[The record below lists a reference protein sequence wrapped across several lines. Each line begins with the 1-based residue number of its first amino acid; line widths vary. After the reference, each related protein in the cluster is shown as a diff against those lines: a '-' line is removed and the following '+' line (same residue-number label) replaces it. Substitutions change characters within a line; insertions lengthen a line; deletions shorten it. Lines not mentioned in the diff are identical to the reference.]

1 MQDNC
6 HKGLKGS
13 CQDSSIFAWL
23 PVLCVTFGA
32 FIFNTS
38 EFIPIG
44 LLGAIGNDFSM
55 SDSEVGVM
63 LTIYA
68 WVVAL
73 ASLPLMLYFAQSN
86 LKSLMLG
93 VIAVFVLSHFIS
105 ALAQNFIMLVASR
118 IGVALSHAL
127 FWSIASV
134 MAVRAAPK
142 GKQSS
147 ALGFVITGS
156 SLAMIV
162 GLPLGRMIG
171 LYVDWRVSFLCIG
184 LVALCVGIAFWRVFP
199 TMPNTQNI
207 SLKTLPTLLHN
218 KAFMKICFLT
228 LVFVSGHFSAY
239 TYIEPFLE
247 NVAGFRAGSV
257 TFILCLFGLMGVVGS
272 VLFARFY
279 ERFHLAFVRLS
290 LFGLGLSMLLLYVVS
305 ESSVATTLLCAVWG
319 LCFMLFGVIFQSQ
332 VIAAVPNATAVA
344 MSIYSGIFNVG
355 IGSGALI
362 GGLAYTHFGI
372 ESIGFVASG
381 ICAVAALYFVSA
393 MGFAKVFRRFR
404 RV

>member
-1 MQDNC
+1 MSHN
-6 HKGLKGS
+6 K
-13 CQDSSIFAWL
+13 SSIFAWL

-105 ALAQNFIMLVASR
+105 ALSQNFIMLVASR

-156 SLAMIV
+156 SLAMIA

-247 NVAGFRAGSV
+247 NVAGFRASSV

-290 LFGLGLSMLLLYVVS
+290 LFGLGFSMLLLYVVS
-305 ESSVATTLLCAVWG
+305 ESSLATTLLCAVWG

-344 MSIYSGIFNVG
+344 MSIFSGIFNVG

-381 ICAVAALYFVSA
+381 ICAVAALYFMSA
-393 MGFAKVFRRFR
+393 MGFARVFRKFR

>member
-1 MQDNC
+1 MS
-6 HKGLKGS
+6 HKK
-13 CQDSSIFAWL
+13 SSIFAWL

-393 MGFAKVFRRFR
+393 MGFAKVFRKFR

>member
-156 SLAMIV
+156 SLAMIA

-247 NVAGFRAGSV
+247 NVAGFRANSV

-290 LFGLGLSMLLLYVVS
+290 LFGLGFSMLLLYVVS
-305 ESSVATTLLCAVWG
+305 ESSLVTTLLCAVWG

-344 MSIYSGIFNVG
+344 MSIFSGIFNVG

-381 ICAVAALYFVSA
+381 ICAFAALYFVSA
-393 MGFAKVFRRFR
+393 MGFAKVFRKFR

>member
-1 MQDNC
+1 MQDKC
-6 HKGLKGS
+6 HKGFKS
-13 CQDSSIFAWL
+13 FNQDSSIFAWL

-247 NVAGFRAGSV
+247 NVAGFRANSV

-290 LFGLGLSMLLLYVVS
+290 LFGLGFSMLLLYVVS

-344 MSIYSGIFNVG
+344 MSIFSGIFNVG

-381 ICAVAALYFVSA
+381 ICAFAALYFMSA
-393 MGFAKVFRRFR
+393 MGFAKVFRKFR

>member
-1 MQDNC
+1 MQDKC
-6 HKGLKGS
+6 HKGFKS
-13 CQDSSIFAWL
+13 FNQDSSIFAWL

-247 NVAGFRAGSV
+247 NVAGFRANSV

-290 LFGLGLSMLLLYVVS
+290 FFGLGFSMLLLYVVS

-344 MSIYSGIFNVG
+344 MSIFSGIFNVG

-381 ICAVAALYFVSA
+381 ICAFAALYFMSA
-393 MGFAKVFRRFR
+393 MGFARVFRKFR
-404 RV
+404 QV

>member
-1 MQDNC
+1 MSHN
-6 HKGLKGS
+6 K
-13 CQDSSIFAWL
+13 SSIFAWL

-105 ALAQNFIMLVASR
+105 ALSQNFIMLVASR

-156 SLAMIV
+156 SLAMIA

-207 SLKTLPTLLHN
+207 SLKTLPTLLQN

-247 NVAGFRAGSV
+247 NVAGFRANSV

-290 LFGLGLSMLLLYVVS
+290 LFGLGFSMLLLYVVS
-305 ESSVATTLLCAVWG
+305 ESSLATTLLCAIWG

-344 MSIYSGIFNVG
+344 MSIFSGIFNVG

-393 MGFAKVFRRFR
+393 MGFARVFRKFR

>member
-1 MQDNC
+1 MQGKC
-6 HKGLKGS
+6 HKSLK
-13 CQDSSIFAWL
+13 SSSVFAWL

-105 ALAQNFIMLVASR
+105 ALSQNFIMLVASR

-207 SLKTLPTLLHN
+207 SLKTLPTLLQN

-247 NVAGFRAGSV
+247 NVAGFRASSV

-279 ERFHLAFVRLS
+279 ERFHLVFVRLS
-290 LFGLGLSMLLLYVVS
+290 LFGLGFSMLLLYFVS
-305 ESSVATTLLCAVWG
+305 ESSLVTTLLCAIWG

-344 MSIYSGIFNVG
+344 MSIFSGIFNVG

-381 ICAVAALYFVSA
+381 ICAFAALYFMSA
-393 MGFAKVFRRFR
+393 MGFARVFRKFR

>member
-1 MQDNC
+1 MSHN
-6 HKGLKGS
+6 K
-13 CQDSSIFAWL
+13 SSIFAWL

-105 ALAQNFIMLVASR
+105 ALSQNFIMLVASR

-207 SLKTLPTLLHN
+207 SLKKLPTLLHN

-247 NVAGFRAGSV
+247 NVAGFRANSV

-290 LFGLGLSMLLLYVVS
+290 LFGLGFSMLLLYVVS
-305 ESSVATTLLCAVWG
+305 ESSVATTLLCAIWG

-344 MSIYSGIFNVG
+344 MSIFSGIFNVG

-381 ICAVAALYFVSA
+381 ICAFAALYFMSA
-393 MGFAKVFRRFR
+393 MGFARVFRKFR

>member
-1 MQDNC
+1 MQDKC
-6 HKGLKGS
+6 HKGFKS
-13 CQDSSIFAWL
+13 FNQDSSIFAWL

-55 SDSEVGVM
+55 NDSEVGVM

-93 VIAVFVLSHFIS
+93 VIFVFVLSHFIS

-156 SLAMIV
+156 SLAMIA

-247 NVAGFRAGSV
+247 NVAGFRANSV

-290 LFGLGLSMLLLYVVS
+290 LFGLGFSMLLLYFVS
-305 ESSVATTLLCAVWG
+305 ESSVATTLLCAIWG

-344 MSIYSGIFNVG
+344 MSIFSGIFNVG

-381 ICAVAALYFVSA
+381 ICAFAALYFMSA
-393 MGFAKVFRRFR
+393 MGFARVFRKFR

>member
-1 MQDNC
+1 MQGKC
-6 HKGLKGS
+6 HKSLKN
-13 CQDSSIFAWL
+13 SSIFAWL

-55 SDSEVGVM
+55 SDFEVGVM

-247 NVAGFRAGSV
+247 NVAGFRANSV

-290 LFGLGLSMLLLYVVS
+290 LFGLGFSMLLLYFVS
-305 ESSVATTLLCAVWG
+305 ESSLATTLLCAVWG

-344 MSIYSGIFNVG
+344 MSIFSGIFNVG

-381 ICAVAALYFVSA
+381 ICAVAALYFMSA
-393 MGFAKVFRRFR
+393 MGFAKVFRKFR

>member
-1 MQDNC
+1 MQDKC
-6 HKGLKGS
+6 HKGFKS
-13 CQDSSIFAWL
+13 FNQDSSIFAWL

-55 SDSEVGVM
+55 NDSEVGVM

-93 VIAVFVLSHFIS
+93 VIFVFVLSHFIS
-105 ALAQNFIMLVASR
+105 ALSQNFIMLVASR

-247 NVAGFRAGSV
+247 NVAGFRANSV

-290 LFGLGLSMLLLYVVS
+290 LFGLGFSMLLLYVVS
-305 ESSVATTLLCAVWG
+305 ESSLATTLLCAVWG

-344 MSIYSGIFNVG
+344 MSIFSGIFNVG

-362 GGLAYTHFGI
+362 GGLAYTHFGV

-381 ICAVAALYFVSA
+381 ICAFAALYFMSA
-393 MGFAKVFRRFR
+393 MGFARVFRKFR

>member
-1 MQDNC
+1 MSNN
-6 HKGLKGS
+6 K
-13 CQDSSIFAWL
+13 SSLFAWL

-55 SDSEVGVM
+55 NDSEVGLM

-73 ASLPLMLYFAQSN
+73 SSLPLMLYFAQSN

-93 VIAVFVLSHFIS
+93 VIALFTLSHFIS
-105 ALAQNFIMLVASR
+105 ALSQNFTMLVASR

-134 MAVRAAPK
+134 MAVRSAPK

-147 ALGFVITGS
+147 ALSFIVTGS
-156 SLAMIV
+156 SLAVIL
-162 GLPLGRMIG
+162 GLPIGRIIG
-171 LYVDWRVSFLCIG
+171 IYVDWRVSFLCIG
-184 LVALCVGIAFWRVFP
+184 LISLCVGIAFWKIFP

-228 LVFVSGHFSAY
+228 LVFVSGHFSIY

-247 NVAGFRAGSV
+247 NVADFKANSV
-257 TFILCLFGLMGVVGS
+257 TFILCLFGIMGIIGS
-272 VLFARFY
+272 VLFAKFY
-279 ERFHLAFVRLS
+279 DRFHLVFMCFS
-290 LFGLGLSMLLLYVVS
+290 LFGLAISMFLLYFVR
-305 ESSVATTLLCAVWG
+305 ESSIAITFLCAVWG

-332 VIAAVPNATAVA
+332 IIAVVPNATAVA
-344 MSIYSGIFNVG
+344 MSIFSGIFNVG
-355 IGSGALI
+355 IGGGALI
-362 GGLAYTHFGI
+362 GGKAYNHFGI
-372 ESIGFVASG
+372 EYIGFVASG
-381 ICAVAALYFVSA
+381 ICVFAALYFITA
-393 MGFAKVFRRFR
+393 MSFVMIFNKFKRK
-404 RV
+404 

>member
-1 MQDNC
+1 MSHN
-6 HKGLKGS
+6 K
-13 CQDSSIFAWL
+13 SSIFAWL

-105 ALAQNFIMLVASR
+105 ALSQNFIMLVASR

-156 SLAMIV
+156 SLAMIA

-207 SLKTLPTLLHN
+207 SLKTLPTLLQN

-247 NVAGFRAGSV
+247 NVAGFRANSV

-290 LFGLGLSMLLLYVVS
+290 LFGLGFSMLLLYVVS
-305 ESSVATTLLCAVWG
+305 ESSLATTLLCAVWG

-344 MSIYSGIFNVG
+344 MSIFSGIFNVG

-381 ICAVAALYFVSA
+381 ICAFAALYFMSA
-393 MGFAKVFRRFR
+393 MGFARVFRKFR

>member
-1 MQDNC
+1 MQDKC
-6 HKGLKGS
+6 HKGFKS
-13 CQDSSIFAWL
+13 FNQDSSIFAWL

-247 NVAGFRAGSV
+247 NVAGFRANSV

-290 LFGLGLSMLLLYVVS
+290 LFGLGFSMLLLYVVS

-344 MSIYSGIFNVG
+344 MSIFSGIFNVG

-381 ICAVAALYFVSA
+381 ICAFAALYFMSA
-393 MGFAKVFRRFR
+393 MGFAKVFRKFR
-404 RV
+404 QV

>member
-55 SDSEVGVM
+55 SDSEVGLM

-393 MGFAKVFRRFR
+393 MGFAKVFRKFR

>member
-1 MQDNC
+1 MQDKC
-6 HKGLKGS
+6 HKGFKS
-13 CQDSSIFAWL
+13 FNQDSSIFAWL

-184 LVALCVGIAFWRVFP
+184 LVALCVGIAFWLVFP

-207 SLKTLPTLLHN
+207 SLKTLPTLLYN

-247 NVAGFRAGSV
+247 NVAGFRANSV

-290 LFGLGLSMLLLYVVS
+290 LFGLGFSMLLLYVVS
-305 ESSVATTLLCAVWG
+305 ESSLATTLLCAIWG

-344 MSIYSGIFNVG
+344 MSIFSGIFNVG

-381 ICAVAALYFVSA
+381 ICAFAALYFVIA
-393 MGFAKVFRRFR
+393 MGFAKVFRKFR
-404 RV
+404 QV

>member
-1 MQDNC
+1 MSHN
-6 HKGLKGS
+6 K
-13 CQDSSIFAWL
+13 SSIFAWL

-105 ALAQNFIMLVASR
+105 ALSQNFIMLVASR

-156 SLAMIV
+156 SLAMIA

-207 SLKTLPTLLHN
+207 SLKTLPTLLQN

-247 NVAGFRAGSV
+247 NVAGFRANSV

-290 LFGLGLSMLLLYVVS
+290 LFGLGFSMLLLYVVS
-305 ESSVATTLLCAVWG
+305 ESSLATTLLCAIWG

-381 ICAVAALYFVSA
+381 ICAFAALYFMSA
-393 MGFAKVFRRFR
+393 MGFARVFRKFR

>member
-1 MQDNC
+1 MQGKC
-6 HKGLKGS
+6 HKSFKS
-13 CQDSSIFAWL
+13 FNQDSSIFAWL

-247 NVAGFRAGSV
+247 NVAGFRANSV

-290 LFGLGLSMLLLYVVS
+290 LFGLGFSMLLLYVVS

-344 MSIYSGIFNVG
+344 MSIFSGIFNVG

-381 ICAVAALYFVSA
+381 ICAFAALYFMSA
-393 MGFAKVFRRFR
+393 MGFAKVFRKFR

>member
-1 MQDNC
+1 MSHN
-6 HKGLKGS
+6 K
-13 CQDSSIFAWL
+13 SSIFAWL

-93 VIAVFVLSHFIS
+93 VIFVFVLSHFIS
-105 ALAQNFIMLVASR
+105 ALSQNFIMLVASR

-207 SLKTLPTLLHN
+207 SLKTLPTLLQN

-247 NVAGFRAGSV
+247 NVAGFRANSV

-290 LFGLGLSMLLLYVVS
+290 LFGLGFSMLLLYVVS
-305 ESSVATTLLCAVWG
+305 ESSLATTLLCAVWG

-381 ICAVAALYFVSA
+381 ICAVAALYFMSA
-393 MGFAKVFRRFR
+393 MGFARVFRKFR

>member
-44 LLGAIGNDFSM
+44 LLGAIGDDFAM

-156 SLAMIV
+156 SLAMIA

-247 NVAGFRAGSV
+247 NVAGFRASSV

-290 LFGLGLSMLLLYVVS
+290 LFGLGFSMLLLYVVS
-305 ESSVATTLLCAVWG
+305 EASAATTLLCAVWG

-332 VIAAVPNATAVA
+332 VITAVPNATAVA
-344 MSIYSGIFNVG
+344 MSIFSGIFNVG

-381 ICAVAALYFVSA
+381 ICAFAALYFMSA
-393 MGFAKVFRRFR
+393 MGFAKVFRKFR

>member
-1 MQDNC
+1 MSHN
-6 HKGLKGS
+6 K
-13 CQDSSIFAWL
+13 SSIFAWL

-93 VIAVFVLSHFIS
+93 VIFVFVLSHFIS
-105 ALAQNFIMLVASR
+105 ALSQNFIMLVASR

-184 LVALCVGIAFWRVFP
+184 FVALCVGIAFWRVFP

-247 NVAGFRAGSV
+247 NVAGFRANSV

-290 LFGLGLSMLLLYVVS
+290 LFGLGFSMLLLYFVS
-305 ESSVATTLLCAVWG
+305 ESSLATTLLCAVWG

-344 MSIYSGIFNVG
+344 MSIFSGIFNVG

-381 ICAVAALYFVSA
+381 ICAFAALYFMSA
-393 MGFAKVFRRFR
+393 MGFARVFRKFR

>member
-247 NVAGFRAGSV
+247 NVAGFRASSV

-393 MGFAKVFRRFR
+393 MGFARVFRKFR

>member
-1 MQDNC
+1 MSHN
-6 HKGLKGS
+6 K
-13 CQDSSIFAWL
+13 SSIFAWL

-93 VIAVFVLSHFIS
+93 VIFVFVLSHFIS
-105 ALAQNFIMLVASR
+105 ALSQNFIMLVASR

-247 NVAGFRAGSV
+247 NVAGFRANSV

-290 LFGLGLSMLLLYVVS
+290 LFGLGFSMLLLYVVS
-305 ESSVATTLLCAVWG
+305 ESSLATTLLCAVWG

-344 MSIYSGIFNVG
+344 MSIFSGIFNVG

-381 ICAVAALYFVSA
+381 ICAVAALYFMSA
-393 MGFAKVFRRFR
+393 MGFARVFRKFR

>member
-1 MQDNC
+1 MQDKC
-6 HKGLKGS
+6 HKGFKS
-13 CQDSSIFAWL
+13 FNQDSSIFAWL

-207 SLKTLPTLLHN
+207 SLKTLPTLLQN

-247 NVAGFRAGSV
+247 NVAGFRANSV

-290 LFGLGLSMLLLYVVS
+290 LFGLGFSMFLLYVVS
-305 ESSVATTLLCAVWG
+305 ESSLATTLLCAVWG

-344 MSIYSGIFNVG
+344 MSIFSGIFNVG

-381 ICAVAALYFVSA
+381 ICAFAALYFMSA
-393 MGFAKVFRRFR
+393 MGFARVFRKFR

>member
-1 MQDNC
+1 MSHN
-6 HKGLKGS
+6 K
-13 CQDSSIFAWL
+13 SSIFAWL

-105 ALAQNFIMLVASR
+105 ALSQNFIMLVASR

-156 SLAMIV
+156 SLAMIA

-247 NVAGFRAGSV
+247 NVAGFRANSV

-290 LFGLGLSMLLLYVVS
+290 LFGLGFSMLLLYVVS
-305 ESSVATTLLCAVWG
+305 ESSLATTLLCAIWG

-381 ICAVAALYFVSA
+381 ICAFAALYFMSA
-393 MGFAKVFRRFR
+393 MGFARVFRKFR

>member
-1 MQDNC
+1 MQDKC
-6 HKGLKGS
+6 HKGFKS
-13 CQDSSIFAWL
+13 FNQDSSIFAWL

-55 SDSEVGVM
+55 SDSEVGVI

-93 VIAVFVLSHFIS
+93 VIFVFVLSHFIS
-105 ALAQNFIMLVASR
+105 ALSQNFIMLVASR

-247 NVAGFRAGSV
+247 NVAGFRASSV

-290 LFGLGLSMLLLYVVS
+290 LFGLGFSMLLLYFVS
-305 ESSVATTLLCAVWG
+305 ESSLATTLLCAVWG

-344 MSIYSGIFNVG
+344 MSIFSGIFNVG

-362 GGLAYTHFGI
+362 GGLAYTHFGV

-381 ICAVAALYFVSA
+381 ICAFAALYFMSA
-393 MGFAKVFRRFR
+393 MGFARVFRKFR

>member
-55 SDSEVGVM
+55 SDSEVGLM

-93 VIAVFVLSHFIS
+93 VIAVFVLSHFVS
-105 ALAQNFIMLVASR
+105 ALAQNFTMLVASR

-162 GLPLGRMIG
+162 GLPLGRMVG

-247 NVAGFRAGSV
+247 NVAGFRASSV

-290 LFGLGLSMLLLYVVS
+290 LFGLGFSMLLLYVVS

-381 ICAVAALYFVSA
+381 ICAFAALYFVSA
-393 MGFAKVFRRFR
+393 MGFAKVFRKFR

>member
-1 MQDNC
+1 M
-6 HKGLKGS
+6 KGNFLKGIS
-13 CQDSSIFAWL
+13 TWL

-44 LLGAIGNDFSM
+44 LLSSIAKDFAM
-55 SDSEVGVM
+55 SESSVGLM

-86 LKSLMLG
+86 LKKLMLG
-93 VIAVFVLSHFIS
+93 VIALFVLSHFVS
-105 ALAQNFIMLVASR
+105 ALSQNYIMLVASR

-134 MAVRAAPK
+134 MAVRAAPQ

-147 ALGFVITGS
+147 ALSFVVTGS
-156 SLAMIV
+156 SLAMIA

-171 LYVDWRVSFLCIG
+171 LYMDWRMSFLCIG
-184 LVALCVGIAFWRVFP
+184 LVALCVGIGFYKVFP
-199 TMPNTQNI
+199 SMPNTQNI
-207 SLKTLPTLLHN
+207 SLKTLPTLLH
-218 KAFMKICFLT
+218 KKTFVKICILT
-228 LVFVSGHFSAY
+228 LIFVSGHFSAY
-239 TYIEPFLE
+239 SYIEPFLE
-247 NVAGFRAGSV
+247 NVAGFYPSAI
-257 TFILCLFGLMGVVGS
+257 TFVLCLFGLMGLVGS

-279 ERFHLAFVRLS
+279 ERFHTSFVRLS
-290 LFGLGLSMLLLYVVS
+290 LFGLGLSMFLLYFMR
-305 ESSVATTLLCAVWG
+305 ESSVAMVMICALWG
-319 LCFMLFGVIFQSQ
+319 LCFTLFAVIFQSQ
-332 VIAAVPNATAVA
+332 VIASVPEASAVA

-362 GGLAYTHFGI
+362 GGKAYAYLGI

-381 ICAVAALYFVSA
+381 ICLCAIVYFVSS

-404 RV
+404 R